1 MKHILAISYS
11 QSGQLDEILDNFLV
25 PFEKFN
31 IDRVKIFPKN
41 EYTFPWSTG
50 SFFNAMPETVL
61 EEPIDLAP
69 YTLSQERYDLVIIGY
84 QPWFLSPSQPVLALL
99 KDPKF
104 RAVLKDTPV
113 ATVIGSRNMWLN
125 AQKSIVREVENAGG
139 KMVANVP
146 FIDKTQNH
154 ISALTILH
162 WMLTGKK
169 TRKWGFLPLP
179 GVSQHDIAE
188 AGKFAPPLAL
198 AVEKGCYE
206 GVQKNIL
213 AQGDIAISPSILL
226 IEARAK
232 KIFTVWANLIKRK
245 STTPEKRSFWVSAFK
260 WYLIIALF
268 VISPLI
274 IFIYTLFT
282 PFSRSKIKRNQQH
295 FLYLGI
301 KNN

>member
-1 MKHILAISYS
+1 
-11 QSGQLDEILDNFLV
+11 LDEILDNFLV
-25 PFEKFN
+25 PFEKFT
-31 IDRVKIFPKN
+31 IDRVKVQPQR
-41 EYTFPWSTG
+41 EYPFPWSTD
-50 SFFNAMPETVL
+50 SFFDAMPETVL
-61 EEPIDLAP
+61 EEPIELAP
-69 YTLSQERYDLVIIGY
+69 YTLKQESYDLVIIGY

-104 RAVLKDTPV
+104 KTVLKNTPV

-139 KMVANVP
+139 EMVANIP
-146 FIDKTQNH
+146 FIDKVQNH

-169 TRKWGFLPLP
+169 TRRWGFLPLP
-179 GVSQHDIAE
+179 GVSEQDIAE
-188 AGKFAPPLAL
+188 AGKFAPPLAS
-198 AVEKGCYE
+198 AVEKGRYE
-206 GVQKNIL
+206 GVQKDIL
-213 AQGDIAISPSILL
+213 AQGGINIQPSILL

-232 KIFTVWANLIKRK
+232 KLFILWANLIKRK
-245 STTPEKRSFWVSAFK
+245 STTPEKRAFLVSAFK

-268 VISPLI
+268 VISPPL

-282 PFSRSKIKRNQQH
+282 PFLRSKIKRSQQH

-301 KNN
+301 KNI